1 MKNRSRIFCILIVGA
16 SLLFASFA
24 LAGEADDIKARM
36 KERLATIDALK
47 AQGVVGENNKGL
59 LEVRG
64 TGGQGADIVAAENND
79 RMVVYQAIAKKTGA
93 TVEQVGMRRALQ
105 IQATAAPGT
114 WIQTGDGQ
122 WRKK

>member
-24 LAGEADDIKARM
+24 MAGEADAIKARM

-64 TGGQGADIVAAENND
+64 TGGQGTDIVTAENND
-79 RMVVYQAIAKKTGA
+79 RMAVYQAIAQKTGTDA
-93 TVEQVGMRRALQ
+93 GKVGARRALQ
-105 IQATAAPGT
+105 IRESALPGT
-114 WIQTGDGQ
+114 WIQTDDGQ
-122 WRKK
+122 WQKK